1 MKDKL
6 PFVAVGLVVV
16 ALLVGV
22 LLYLNRGSHIRL
34 DGRIQKVRTFG
45 VDANNTVAII
55 DFRFANPANY
65 PFVVR
70 RVEVFCDTKDGKT
83 LDGVVASDADAKRM
97 LDYYAHLG
105 PKYNDSLMIRDKV
118 PPQAS
123 LDRMVAARFEA
134 PEAQVQGRSRMRVR
148 VEDVDGAS
156 SEITER

>member
-6 PFVAVGLVVV
+6 PFVGAGLAIV
-16 ALLVGV
+16 ALLVGG

-34 DGRIQKVRTFG
+34 EGRIQKVRTLG
-45 VDANNTVAII
+45 VDERNSVAII

-70 RVEVFCDTKDGKT
+70 RVEVFCDTRDGKT
-83 LDGVVASDADAKRM
+83 LDGIIASDADAKRL

-105 PKYNDSLMIRDKV
+105 PKYNESLMMRDKV

-123 LDRMVAARFEA
+123 LDRMVAARFEV
-134 PEAQVQGRSRMRVR
+134 PEALLQARARIRVR

-156 SEITER
+156 SEIVEQ